1 MLYSYDYST
10 QTIFAYSHSNLSCS
24 VYKIGQLFVNFL
36 NNDYQKYDEKR
47 IFLRNLCCSNTWQ
60 DDFFEKFPLIKNYWC
75 EYMGWNTVDF
85 KQHDAVDILNIDAQ
99 TPYFSAYIA
108 YDESVPNVLRDKFL
122 FDLKYLQN
130 RIIDTYVTCID
141 VDKIK
146 NNSPILKYMNN
157 EGLSYEMN
165 GIHFTE
171 KTVFRYNYTH
181 EEDQAYNSSHQ
192 AITPNK
198 YEIAL
203 NPFWEHAA
211 SDDYPDFMKYPKVND
226 ECAKREIKV
235 IHGYIFKSVQEAL
248 QCEFLKML
256 ELGIKIR
263 KCAVCGKYFIVTG
276 HNGNCCDN
284 LYKDTG
290 LTCQQV
296 FADRNYK
303 NKRKQNP
310 ILKEYDK
317 AYKRM
322 YARYSNKKNL
332 ASDEY
337 TKWKNEAARE
347 RDKALKAYVDNPSD
361 EVINNFKQFLGNK

>member
-1 MLYSYDYST
+1 MSENLFTYDLTNRIITDNSFRDYAPENAIKYS
-10 QTIFAYSHSNLSCS
+10 L
-24 VYKIGQLFVNFL
+24 GQIFVNFINYDFSFYDSERKKL
-36 NNDYQKYDEKR
+36 DKLLKQIDYIYYRNSNLDESLRSVFPCVQDKYYELSHDDSMGAIVEYLLDIPHIIPYCNSNMFTDYKQFAEHQALDFVFLQNEIKKYVFCLDMDCQPEITSLQKYVSTEDLSFSMHDGILQKEKTIIR
-47 IFLRNLCCSNTWQ
+47 HKYSW
-60 DDFFEKFPLIKNYWC
+60 EEHVNY
-75 EYMGWNTVDF
+75 EIETYANTVPFIPNSEPD
-85 KQHDAVDILNIDAQ
+85 
-99 TPYFSAYIA
+99 S
-108 YDESVPNVLRDKFL
+108 SVLTLGIENNPNWR
-122 FDLKYLQN
+122 N
-130 RIIDTYVTCID
+130 
-141 VDKIK
+141 
-146 NNSPILKYMNN
+146 
-157 EGLSYEMN
+157 
-165 GIHFTE
+165 TE
-171 KTVFRYNYTH
+171 
-181 EEDQAYNSSHQ
+181 
-192 AITPNK
+192 I
-198 YEIAL
+198 EI
-203 NPFWEHAA
+203 
-211 SDDYPDFMKYPKVND
+211 
-226 ECAKREIKV
+226 
-235 IHGYIFKSVQEAL
+235 IHGYVFETPKEAL

-263 KCAVCGKYFIVTG
+263 KCTVCGKYFIVTG

-347 RDKALKAYVDNPSD
+347 RDKALEAYTKNPS
-361 EVINNFKQFLGNK
+361 EAVINNFKQFLHNK